1 MTTLPMLERRL
12 IAVEG
17 IVQGVGFRPFVHRLA
32 AAGDLRG
39 SVQNGG
45 SGVLIDIEGER
56 VSVEAFYQSLSRQ
69 SPSLAVID
77 RVAFE
82 DAPPQRYGDFR
93 IVASEQGGG
102 YQHASAVPPDVAT
115 CDACLAELFDPDNR
129 RFEHP
134 FITCT
139 ECGPRFTIIRDTP
152 YDRERTTM
160 AEFDMCAACHRE
172 YHDPADRRFHAE
184 TIACPACGPRLHAE
198 RSARMPHVDLVTAD
212 SAALAVAATTLAN
225 GGIVAIKALGG
236 FHIACD
242 ATSHEAVIL
251 LRARKH
257 RVAKPFALMVRGA
270 DVARLLCDMS
280 DEEQQQLESP
290 ARPIVLLD
298 RRRDTCIAPSVAPG
312 QRTLGVMLP
321 STPLHHLLLAR
332 LERPLVMTS
341 GNQSDEPVAIGDAH
355 ARDSLGSIADLFLM
369 HDRRIAARCD
379 DSVVRHVLGE
389 GRVIRRAR
397 GYVPRRIP
405 LSVRVPGTV
414 LAMGPHLKN
423 TVCVAHGG
431 YAVVSA
437 HVGDLDSLP
446 SRQALR
452 DAMDQSVRTVGSPPT
467 AVAWDLHP
475 DYVSTRVGEE
485 FATELGIE
493 RRIAV
498 QHHHAHIASCV
509 AEHGARGPV
518 IGVAFDGAGLGTDGA
533 IWGGEFLLVD
543 GARFTRHGH
552 LAYVPLPG
560 GDAAAR
566 RPWRSAASH
575 VAHAA
580 AHGAALGTARPP
592 EVAPAEWSLVHQ
604 VLNRGGATVPRTSS
618 VGRLF
623 DAVSSL
629 LGVCHVARFEG
640 EAAMALEAVANP
652 RVSLRYTF
660 ELSDAPVW
668 TADSSSLICGVINDA
683 RRGVDVADIAGA
695 FHRALCDLV
704 VRGCDR
710 MREATAISTV
720 VLSGGVFM
728 NCMLLTLA
736 TEALVAARFAV
747 LVPRLVPC
755 NDGGLSLGQAYVAAC
770 ALGEDLCA

>member
-1 MTTLPMLERRL
+1 MLERRL

-17 IVQGVGFRPFVHRLA
+17 VVQGVGFRPFVHRLA

-39 SVQNGG
+39 SVQNGAA
-45 SGVLIDIEGER
+45 GVLIDVEGER
-56 VSVEAFYQSLSRQ
+56 TCVEAFYQSLSRE
-69 SPSLAVID
+69 SPSLAVIE

-82 DAPPQRYGDFR
+82 EAPPQWYGDFR
-93 IVASEQGGG
+93 IVASEHPGSDQR
-102 YQHASAVPPDVAT
+102 APAVPPDVAT
-115 CDACLAELFDPDNR
+115 CDACLAELFDPANR

-139 ECGPRFTIIRDTP
+139 ECGPRFTIVRDTP

-160 AEFDMCAACHRE
+160 AEFDMCSACYRE
-172 YHDPADRRFHAE
+172 YNDPADRRFHAE
-184 TIACPACGPRLHAE
+184 TIACPACGPRLQVE
-198 RSARMPHVDLVTAD
+198 RSARMPRPDHATGD
-212 SAALAVAATTLAN
+212 SAALAVAATTIAN

-236 FHIACD
+236 FHLACD
-242 ATSHEAVIL
+242 ATSDEAVMR

-257 RVAKPFALMVRGA
+257 RVAKPFALMVRSVEAATLLCEISDG
-270 DVARLLCDMS
+270 DRRLL
-280 DEEQQQLESP
+280 ESS

-298 RRRDTCIAPSVAPG
+298 RRREASIAASVAPG
-312 QRTLGVMLP
+312 QGTLGVMLP

-332 LERPLVMTS
+332 VERPLVMTS
-341 GNQSDEPVAIGDAH
+341 GNQSDEPVAIGNAH
-355 ARDSLGSIADLFLM
+355 AIESLSSIADLFLM
-369 HDRRIAARCD
+369 HDRPIAARCD

-389 GRVIRRAR
+389 ARVIRRAR
-397 GYVPRRIP
+397 GYVPRSIP
-405 LSVRVPGTV
+405 LSFRVPGVV
-414 LAMGPHLKN
+414 LALGAHLKN
-423 TVCVAHGG
+423 TVCVAHGEC
-431 YAVVSA
+431 AVVSA

-452 DAMDQSVRTVGSPPT
+452 DAIGQSMRTAGSRPT
-467 AVAWDLHP
+467 AVAHDTHP
-475 DYVSTRVGEE
+475 DYASTRVGEE
-485 FATELGIE
+485 FAAEMGIE
-493 RRIAV
+493 HRVAV
-498 QHHHAHIASCV
+498 QHHHAHISSCV

-533 IWGGEFLLVD
+533 IWGGEFLHVN

-552 LAYVPLPG
+552 LSYVSLPG

-575 VAHAA
+575 VAHAST
-580 AHGAALGTARPP
+580 HGAVLGTVRPSD
-592 EVAPAEWSLVHQ
+592 VAPAEWSLVHQ
-604 VLNRGGATVPRTSS
+604 VLARGGSTMPRTSS

-629 LGVCHVARFEG
+629 LGICHVARFEG

-652 RVSLRYTF
+652 RAARRYTF
-660 ELSDAPVW
+660 ELSDETLW
-668 TADSSSLICGVINDA
+668 TADSSGLICGVMNDA
-683 RRGVDVADIAGA
+683 RRGSDVADIAGA
-695 FHRALCDLV
+695 FHIALCDLV
-704 VRGCDR
+704 VRGCER
-710 MREATAISTV
+710 VREATATSTV

-728 NCMLLTLA
+728 NRMLLELA
-736 TEALVAARFAV
+736 AEALVTARFAV

-770 ALGEDLCA
+770 ALEEDQCA